1 MKLEYTRK
9 IINAIH
15 DGSLLNAQYEA
26 TPIFNLA
33 VPTQVKGVPTE
44 VLHPENSVGD
54 MTLKTM
60 ACKGLEELCA
70 LEDVCCLSEILLM
83 GMKLGQIS
91 KCFNQ
96 LVFELANA
104 LSISERE

>member
-54 MTLKTM
+54 MRLKTM

-83 GMKLGQIS
+83 GS
-91 KCFNQ
+91 
-96 LVFELANA
+96 LVK
-104 LSISERE
+104 

>member
-15 DGSLLNAQYEA
+15 DGSLLNAQFEE

-54 MTLKTM
+54 MRLKPWLVKDQRSSVLWIMSLVSQKYYTWE
-60 ACKGLEELCA
+60 AWSNKQVFQPVGL
-70 LEDVCCLSEILLM
+70 
-83 GMKLGQIS
+83 
-91 KCFNQ
+91 
-96 LVFELANA
+96 
-104 LSISERE
+104 